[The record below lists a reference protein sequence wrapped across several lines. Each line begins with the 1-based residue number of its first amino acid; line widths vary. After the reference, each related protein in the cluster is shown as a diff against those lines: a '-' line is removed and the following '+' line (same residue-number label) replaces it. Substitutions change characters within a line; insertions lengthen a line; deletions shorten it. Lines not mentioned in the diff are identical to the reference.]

1 MKTLIDFLPVI
12 VFVAVYAISG
22 DIFTATLWLL
32 VATAAQLT
40 TTWLMW
46 RRFDKVHLFTF
57 GLLAL
62 FGAATLILREPRFIQ
77 WKPTIATWCLAL
89 AFYGSTVIGKKSIM
103 ERILGGRM
111 QTSPEVWITLTRLWA
126 VFFIV
131 SGAANLYVV
140 MNYSEAFWVY
150 FKLYG
155 QLGLT
160 VVFLILQTIYISR
173 KIKTAS

>member
-22 DIFTATLWLL
+22 DIFTATAWLL

-40 TTWLMW
+40 ITWLVW
-46 RRFDKVHLFTF
+46 RRFDKVHLFAF
-57 GLLAL
+57 AVLVL

-77 WKPTIATWCLAL
+77 WKPTIATWGLAL

-103 ERILGGRM
+103 ERILGSRL
-111 QTSPEVWITLTRLWA
+111 QTTSEVWTTLTRFWA
-126 VFFIV
+126 TFFFV
-131 SGAANLYVV
+131 SGAANLYVF
-140 MNYSEAFWVY
+140 MTYSEAFWVY

-173 KIKTAS
+173 KVKAA